1 MFAFA
6 SFIGFE
12 SAALYGE
19 EAEDPKHSVPRATI
33 TAVLLIGVFYC
44 LTSWVIVGAGGVA
57 QAAALPADDVG
68 DLVFNQAEAYLG
80 ETFLSIMAVFF
91 VTSVLASLLAI
102 HNAASRYM
110 FALGR
115 EGLLPRKLGQF
126 HPRRYAPSLRLRHA
140 VGRSTP
146 SSCWPSPPSASA
158 PTSTSAPAW
167 SA

>member
-19 EAEDPKHSVPRATI
+19 EAEDPERSIPRATI
-33 TAVLLIGVFYC
+33 TAVVLIGVFYC

-68 DLVFNQAEAYLG
+68 SLVFDQAEAYLG
-80 ETFLSIMAVFF
+80 ETFVSIMAVFF
-91 VTSVLASLLAI
+91 VTSVLASLLAM

-115 EGLLPRKLGQF
+115 EGLLPRRLGQF
-126 HPRRYAPSLRLRHA
+126 HPRRYAPSY
-140 VGRSTP
+140 
-146 SSCWPSPPSASA
+146 ASA
-158 PTSTSAPAW
+158 TQSVVNAVVVLAFAAFGRAPIWISAPAW
-167 SA
+167 SG